1 MYACELPKTK
11 SKNLGEIYIVCHR
24 DDMSACQSNS
34 AYRFADVLR
43 FSADLSRHFNSDLA
57 YNKCEIESNITID
70 KLKEKY
76 DFDKYDVFKCKRL
89 ELHPEDKDIDFF
101 CKITNK
107 PLPLSISECLKYTGK
122 EIGQNVFS
130 IHNKYGIILLPSDLW
145 NEARLTRQH
154 KTYAALSDTL
164 ECITEN
170 VHPPRI
176 IESGPLKIFNT
187 FLQKPLINALN
198 KLDMKPYSREK
209 LVECVKLDAITVTID
224 FTEKFRNK
232 VRAEIK
238 KQLPNILANVYG
250 ENWSD
255 ELCALNI
262 NVDNFIE
269 AFTNDMRLGYKTELD
284 MSTKNIL

>member
-1 MYACELPKTK
+1 MYACEPSKTK
-11 SKNLGEIYIVCHR
+11 SKNLGEMYIVCRR
-24 DDMSACQSNS
+24 DDMSVYQNNDTI
-34 AYRFADVLR
+34 YFVDVFR
-43 FSADLSRHFNSDLA
+43 VTADLSRHFNSDLI
-57 YNKCEIESNITID
+57 YDSCKVEFNITID

-76 DFDKYDVFKCKRL
+76 DFDKYDIFKCKRL
-89 ELHPEDKDIDFF
+89 ELHLEDKDEDVFY
-101 CKITNK
+101 KITNK
-107 PLPLSISECLKYTGK
+107 SLSVSIGECLKYVGE

-130 IHNKYGIILLPSDLW
+130 IHNKDGIILSPSDLCH
-145 NEARLTRQH
+145 EIELTRRH
-154 KTYAALSDTL
+154 KIYAALSDTL

-176 IESGPLKIFNT
+176 IEGGPLKIFNT

-198 KLDMKPYSREK
+198 KLDMKPYSSEK
-209 LVECVKLDAITVTID
+209 LVECVKLDAITVAID
-224 FTEKFRNK
+224 ITKTFCNK

-255 ELCALNI
+255 ELRALNI
-262 NVDNFIE
+262 NIDDFIE
-269 AFTNDMRLGYKTELD
+269 VFTNAIYFGYKIELD